1 MKKIFLAVFILG
13 SQSFAGTRQAYT
25 AVLSLAEV
33 KNLAVIEKLE
43 LVKPLRC
50 PECYEISVQGLKN
63 LTDPA
68 STHLL
73 VQTSMDTAKQEVVA
87 KVIETK

>member
-1 MKKIFLAVFILG
+1 MKKVFLSVFILG
-13 SQSFAGTRQAYT
+13 SQSFAGTRAAFT

-43 LVKPLRC
+43 LIKPLRC
-50 PECYEISVQGLKN
+50 PECYEISVQGIKN
-63 LTDPA
+63 LTDPT

-73 VQTSMDTAKQEVVA
+73 VQTRMDTEKQEVVA
-87 KVIETK
+87 KIIETK